1 MYPADSTLRSLKILL
16 THQGKA
22 NCGGVLLPVTVRLSG
37 EIYGYVEAMTQT
49 ATPGTSRNMIVNEL
63 LALAIQTLLD
73 DSPTELNDSLT
84 HLAAQILGTRLNPGS
99 LPEFD
104 KKLSNELPT
113 EIGEI

>member
-1 MYPADSTLRSLKILL
+1 MHPAGSTLRTLKILL
-16 THQGKA
+16 DNQGKPY
-22 NCGGVLLPVTVRLSG
+22 CGGVLLPVTLRLSG

-73 DSPTELNDSLT
+73 DLPTELNDSLT
-84 HLAAQILGTRLNPGS
+84 HLAVQILGARLNPGS

-104 KKLSNELPT
+104 KKLANELPT